1 MKIFI
6 ANYRNELRKLIARK
20 KYYVFL
26 AIEIV
31 ICVFWGL
38 IGMVLSRAS
47 GGTVRT
53 ELLLSGLPMSSLG
66 FFIQIY
72 IPLIIFMAASD
83 LFSGEIHDGTI
94 RAAFMR
100 PISRAK
106 QYFSKIAAIMT
117 VAVVYLVALF
127 LLTSL
132 MQAIG
137 MRGVSGIAAAFAS
150 YFLDIIPMLVL
161 VLFAGMVNQFSG
173 STSLSMLICI
183 IMYIG
188 LYAAGLLVPQ
198 AGSLLFTGYMQWHN
212 IWVGITVPFFAMLSK
227 IGMMLG
233 YGGVFG
239 SIGYYLY
246 ERREV

>member
-6 ANYRNELRKLIARK
+6 ANLKNELRKLLSRK

-26 AIEIV
+26 IIEVAICIL
-31 ICVFWGL
+31 WGL
-38 IGMVLSRAS
+38 ISMAVSKAS
-47 GGTVRT
+47 GGVVNS
-53 ELLLSGLPMSSLG
+53 EILLSGLSMSMLG

-72 IPLIIFMAASD
+72 IPLIIFMASCD
-83 LFSGEIHDGTI
+83 LFTGELHDGTI
-94 RAAFMR
+94 RSAVMR

-106 QYFSKIAAIMT
+106 QYFSKIT
-117 VAVVYLVALF
+117 AVMLIAVTYLVTLF
-127 LLTSL
+127 VLTTV
-132 MQAIG
+132 MQAVG
-137 MRGVSGIAAAFAS
+137 AHDLTGILTAFAS

-161 VLFAGMVNQFSG
+161 VLFAGMINQFSG

-188 LYAAGLLVPQ
+188 LYVIGIIVPQ

-212 IWVGITVPFFAMLSK
+212 VWVGVTIPFFAILSK
-227 IGMMLG
+227 IGMIAG
-233 YGGVFG
+233 YGMVFG
-239 SIGYYLY
+239 CIGYYLY

>member
-1 MKIFI
+1 M
-6 ANYRNELRKLIARK
+6 RP
-20 KYYVFL
+20 
-26 AIEIV
+26 
-31 ICVFWGL
+31 
-38 IGMVLSRAS
+38 
-47 GGTVRT
+47 

-137 MRGVSGIAAAFAS
+137 MRGVSGIAAAKK
-150 YFLDIIPMLVL
+150 
-161 VLFAGMVNQFSG
+161 AGKEG
-173 STSLSMLICI
+173 
-183 IMYIG
+183 
-188 LYAAGLLVPQ
+188 
-198 AGSLLFTGYMQWHN
+198 
-212 IWVGITVPFFAMLSK
+212 
-227 IGMMLG
+227 
-233 YGGVFG
+233 
-239 SIGYYLY
+239 
-246 ERREV
+246 